1 MILNILQGIGKLYKA
16 TSYILV
22 GIILKVVINYNV
34 VSIHN
39 INIYGALLGNI
50 TYFIIPLLLNQ
61 LLLVKTLK
69 TKLSL
74 FKISFKP
81 LISALYMAII
91 VYPSQYV
98 MFKGFNLLLSTYLSN
113 TFSTLLAV
121 ILGSFIYVYV
131 LALTKGIDN
140 EDLQLMP
147 SIITKLIPNIILA
160 KIKKSSFIS
169 S

>member
-81 LISALYMAII
+81 LISAL
-91 VYPSQYV
+91 
-98 MFKGFNLLLSTYLSN
+98 
-113 TFSTLLAV
+113 
-121 ILGSFIYVYV
+121 
-131 LALTKGIDN
+131 
-140 EDLQLMP
+140 
-147 SIITKLIPNIILA
+147 
-160 KIKKSSFIS
+160 
-169 S
+169 

>member
-113 TFSTLLAV
+113 TFS
-121 ILGSFIYVYV
+121 
-131 LALTKGIDN
+131 
-140 EDLQLMP
+140 
-147 SIITKLIPNIILA
+147 
-160 KIKKSSFIS
+160 KIGRAHV
-169 S
+169 